1 MRKNI
6 QVPLEDK
13 CFILVKHRET
23 LLKKINTQGHSSI
36 AFKDLMSVINCN
48 NMNKNSKYK
57 GFQNPIIQG
66 FLCLPQISDDIH
78 ENFLLNI
85 LS

>member
-48 NMNKNSKYK
+48 NINKNSK
-57 GFQNPIIQG
+57 
-66 FLCLPQISDDIH
+66 
-78 ENFLLNI
+78 
-85 LS
+85 